1 MEKTLYDIEPSMY
14 VDNLA
19 KKLEEIDELKMPE
32 WANFVKTSSGKERP
46 PVKADW
52 WYKRAASILRQ
63 IYVRGTAGVGG
74 LSVRY
79 GTRKNRGMRPERFR
93 KASTKIIRNLLQACE
108 KAGLLERTKDE
119 KSVRKL
125 TKKGKQFLDSVAQ
138 Q

>member
-1 MEKTLYDIEPSMY
+1 MAKILYDIEPGLY
-14 VDNLA
+14 VDKLA

-32 WANFVKTSSGKERP
+32 WANFVKTSSGKQRP

-63 IYVRGTAGVGG
+63 IYIRGTVGIG
-74 LSVRY
+74 RLSVRY

-93 KASTKIIRNLLQACE
+93 RASTKIIRKIMQACE

-119 KSVRKL
+119 KSSRKL
-125 TKKGKQFLDSVAQ
+125 TKKGKQFLDSAAQ
-138 Q
+138 E